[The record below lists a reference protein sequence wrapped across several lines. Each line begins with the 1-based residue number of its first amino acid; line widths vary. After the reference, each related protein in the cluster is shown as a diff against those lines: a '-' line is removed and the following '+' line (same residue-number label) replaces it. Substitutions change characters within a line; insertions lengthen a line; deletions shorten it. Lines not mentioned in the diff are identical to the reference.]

1 MKVYTDLKD
10 STSKQR
16 RHIRNITKENDKILG
31 NLPNCIAIADGVI
44 SFATSFDTICE
55 TLDKVLNQFLEN
67 CIKLNKQKCKLFI
80 KEIEYFRFAFS
91 EKGITPSQTKIE
103 SIQNMPEPTNISEIR
118 LFLGMPNYLNRFLP
132 NYSVRIYP
140 MLELTMKNIPWLWTQ
155 KHQTIFDD
163 LRTYFTQ
170 SNFLL

>member
-1 MKVYTDLKD
+1 
-10 STSKQR
+10 
-16 RHIRNITKENDKILG
+16 
-31 NLPNCIAIADGVI
+31 
-44 SFATSFDTICE
+44 
-55 TLDKVLNQFLEN
+55 
-67 CIKLNKQKCKLFI
+67 
-80 KEIEYFRFAFS
+80 
-91 EKGITPSQTKIE
+91 
-103 SIQNMPEPTNISEIR
+103 MPQPTNISEIR
-118 LFLGMPNYLNRFLP
+118 LFLGMPNYLNRFLS

>member
-67 CIKLNKQKCKLFI
+67 CIKLNKQK
-80 KEIEYFRFAFS
+80 
-91 EKGITPSQTKIE
+91 
-103 SIQNMPEPTNISEIR
+103 
-118 LFLGMPNYLNRFLP
+118 
-132 NYSVRIYP
+132 
-140 MLELTMKNIPWLWTQ
+140 
-155 KHQTIFDD
+155 
-163 LRTYFTQ
+163 
-170 SNFLL
+170 